1 MIHKNL
7 REREEMEKAG
17 GGMDQGSGMPPWAM
31 NGAGVEDDMDMQGM
45 QGAQD
50 MGAMGELEQDERSVS
65 ANQGGSFELAHF
77 NVDEIALMNE
87 LQGGEIINEELGLP
101 EFFVLSE
108 MLNNPEIIKH
118 LHELFGMPIP
128 GANEDEMQGMQ
139 VGRAEMGALDQGMR
153 GKVVSMQPEQE
164 MQSYEY
170 EEYDNPEVERIADD
184 GINGDTELAIIP
196 KTLGNV
202 LDQILISRG
211 MQPQRNPID
220 GRRQYWAGALASLA
234 APFLMQNAGG
244 IMQGVGNTARDAY
257 NLLPSSIR
265 GGFDSIM
272 NSVPQPIRQGISNIP
287 SAMSSTLGGMFGMG
301 GGQQQQPEAIQQ
313 GGYGAQQMQ
322 QAPNMNFPS
331 WAQNNAGASNSGYQ
345 DEDEDIYQNTNQNM
359 NQGMYQGGY

>member
-1 MIHKNL
+1 M
-7 REREEMEKAG
+7 ERAG
-17 GGMDQGSGMPPWAM
+17 GEMDQGGMPSWAM
-31 NGAGVEDDMDMQGM
+31 NGAGAENEMDMQGM
-45 QGAQD
+45 QDMPDMPD
-50 MGAMGELEQDERSVS
+50 MGGMGELEHRERSVS

-101 EFFVLSE
+101 EFFVLTE
-108 MLNNPEIIKH
+108 MLEESPEILQH
-118 LHELFGMPIP
+118 LHELFGMPME
-128 GANEDEMQGMQ
+128 EDAMQGMPS
-139 VGRAEMGALDQGMR
+139 GRTQMGGMDQGMR

-164 MQSYEY
+164 MQSYES
-170 EEYDNPEVERIADD
+170 EEYGNPVVDKIADD

-196 KTLGNV
+196 KILGDI

-301 GGQQQQPEAIQQ
+301 GSQQQPEAMDQ
-313 GGYGAQQMQ
+313 GEYGMQQMQ
-322 QAPNMNFPS
+322 QAPNMNYPS

-345 DEDEDIYQNTNQNM
+345 DEDQDIYENMNQNTNQNM
-359 NQGMYQGGY
+359 YQGGF